1 MVKIAAPPPIK
12 SPDPQLHEIQEGE
25 ELLRLYDPER
35 FSAGA
40 LTFRHFGPLR
50 RFDHHRSDSAAEDPD
65 RGILYAGSSLSGCLV
80 EIFGDSKVVEVGSWV
95 VAKIKV
101 KAQLRLL
108 DLRGGNAMKAGT
120 VAAICKDSN
129 HRFSQDWS
137 RFFYDSGYV
146 YSQIDGIIFGNAHN
160 DEDAFALY
168 ERAENKLET
177 VDTCQLKD
185 EALRWEILS
194 TVSQFNMTV
203 IPY

>member
-1 MVKIAAPPPIK
+1 
-12 SPDPQLHEIQEGE
+12 
-25 ELLRLYDPER
+25 
-35 FSAGA
+35 
-40 LTFRHFGPLR
+40 
-50 RFDHHRSDSAAEDPD
+50 
-65 RGILYAGSSLSGCLV
+65 
-80 EIFGDSKVVEVGSWV
+80 
-95 VAKIKV
+95 
-101 KAQLRLL
+101 
-108 DLRGGNAMKAGT
+108 MKAGT